1 MKSNRYIAYIA
12 SALLIT
18 TAAVLIAADNSAVQP
33 GGLAVHEWG
42 TFTSVAGEDG
52 SAVDWDVLGGKCDLP
67 DFVNY
72 AGYRGV
78 KFGLTGTVRMETP
91 VMYFYSQRE
100 VAARVQV
107 QFPHGVITEWYP
119 NGDNAIYESKSLMDQ
134 MAVHTHVPFYSEGAI
149 YQTNNLLDPPPAGL
163 GPQVVK
169 LSPSL
174 NGIDTSLAHLMGAI
188 SWSDIK
194 VQPGVTEAFPVE
206 EGASRY
212 YAARGTDAAPIT
224 AGGQHEKFLFYRGVG
239 RFAVPLAARV
249 SNDGKVAV
257 TNPGSEAVP
266 MAMLFENRG
275 GRLGYRAAGAVSGPI
290 TLDPPS
296 LDGALPQLREDLENA
311 LVAQGLFRKEAH
323 AMVETWQDSWFEEGS
338 RLIYIVPPRA
348 IDDALPLQVDPLPSQ
363 TTRVFVGRIE
373 LITPATKRAVE
384 AAMATN
390 DPSAIESF
398 GRFLEPILNRIVAEN
413 PASESQIQQ
422 LREKVQS
429 SFAAGAC
436 R

>member
-1 MKSNRYIAYIA
+1 MKFHRLIAYMA
-12 SALLIT
+12 SALLMA
-18 TAAVLIAADNSAVQP
+18 AAVLIAADVAAVQP
-33 GGLAVHEWG
+33 GGLTVHEWG

-52 SAVDWDVLGGKCDLP
+52 SAIDWDALGGKCDLP

-119 NGDNAIYESKSLMDQ
+119 NGDNEIYESKSLMDQ

-163 GPQVVK
+163 GPHVVK

-174 NGIDTSLAHLMGAI
+174 NGIDTSLAHLMGAT

-194 VQPGVTEAFPVE
+194 VQPGATEAFPVE

-239 RFAVPLAARV
+239 RFAVPLTARV
-249 SNDGKVAV
+249 SGDGKVAV
-257 TNPGSEAVP
+257 TKPGAEAVP

-296 LDGALPQLREDLENA
+296 LDGSLSQLRADLENA

-323 AMVETWQDSWFEEGS
+323 AMVETWHDSWFEEGS
-338 RLIYIVPPRA
+338 RLIYIVPPHA
-348 IDDALPLQVDPLPSQ
+348 IDDALPLQVDPQPSQ
-363 TTRVFVGRIE
+363 TSRVFVGRIE
-373 LITPATKRAVE
+373 LITPATRRAVE
-384 AAMATN
+384 AAMAAG
-390 DPSAIESF
+390 DVSAIDRF
-398 GRFLEPILNRIVAEN
+398 GRFLDPILNRMVSEN
-413 PASESQIQQ
+413 PASAGQIQE
-422 LREKVQS
+422 LRAKVQG
-429 SFAAGAC
+429 SFSTGAC
-436 R
+436 K